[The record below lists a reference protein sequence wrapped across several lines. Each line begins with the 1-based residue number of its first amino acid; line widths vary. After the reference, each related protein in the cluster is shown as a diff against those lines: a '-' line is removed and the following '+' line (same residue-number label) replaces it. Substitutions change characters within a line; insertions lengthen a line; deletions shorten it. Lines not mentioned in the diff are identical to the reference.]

1 MNFQLTDEQRLL
13 KQTVREIAQKEIKPR
28 AAAVEASGEF
38 PWENMRAL
46 ARAGIVGLT
55 IPVAYEGQGGTLF
68 DAVLAME
75 EVAQACYITSMALLG
90 EIGVQSQVI
99 AHYATEAQKERI
111 LPRVARGEWML
122 AICMTEPDHGSDVA
136 NLRTNAV
143 RDGDHYVVSGRKML
157 ISRADVAE
165 VFVTYTRFDG
175 VPGHKGVGAI
185 LIDRGTPGLV
195 VTERYATLGGE
206 YLFGVAFENCRVPA
220 DHVLVREDGFKTM
233 MSAFN
238 GQRCLNATITLGQ
251 AQAAF
256 DEALRYVQER
266 KQFGQPLGSF
276 QGLQWMLADMAIDLD
291 AARLLIYRAAAN
303 AVGGFPSVV
312 EAAMAKT
319 FANEMAI
326 RVTNQALQLFGGYGY
341 LKAFPVERYLRGA
354 RFGAV
359 GGGTPQIQRNLIAA
373 RLLGR
378 RAAVRGE

>member
-1 MNFQLTDEQRLL
+1 MNFQLTEEQRLL
-13 KQTVREIAQKEIKPR
+13 KQTVRDIAQKEIKPR
-28 AAAVEASGEF
+28 AAEVEASGEF
-38 PWENMRAL
+38 PWANMRAL
-46 ARAGIVGLT
+46 ARAGVVGLT
-55 IPVAYEGQGGTLF
+55 IPVEFEGQGGTLF
-68 DAVLAME
+68 DAVLALD
-75 EVAQACYITSMALLG
+75 EVAQACYVTAMALLG

-99 AHYATEAQKERI
+99 AHYASPAQKERI

-122 AICMTEPDHGSDVA
+122 AICMTEPDHGSDVGS
-136 NLRTNAV
+136 LRTNAV

-175 VPGHKGVGAI
+175 VPGHKGVGAM
-185 LIDRGTPGLV
+185 LIDRGTPGLE

-206 YLFGVAFENCRVPA
+206 YLFGVAFEGCRVPA
-220 DHVLVREDGFKTM
+220 DHVLVKEDGFKKM

-238 GQRCLNATITLGQ
+238 GQRCLNAAITLGQ

-256 DEALRYVQER
+256 DEALRYAQDR
-266 KQFGQPLGSF
+266 KQFGQPIASF
-276 QGLQWMLADMAIDLD
+276 QGLQWMLADMAIELD

-303 AVGGFPSVV
+303 ATSGFPSVV

-319 FANEMAI
+319 FSNEMAI
-326 RVTNQALQLFGGYGY
+326 RVTNQALQIFGGYGY

-378 RAAVRGE
+378 RSAVRGE

>member
-1 MNFQLTDEQRLL
+1 MNFQLSDEQRLL
-13 KQTVREIAQKEIKPR
+13 KQTAREIAQKEIRPR
-28 AAAVEASGEF
+28 AAEVEASGEF
-38 PWENMRAL
+38 PWDGMRAL

-55 IPVAYEGQGGTLF
+55 IPEEYEGQGGTLF

-99 AHYATEAQKERI
+99 AHYAVPAQRQRI

-122 AICMTEPDHGSDVA
+122 AICMTEPEHGSDVG

-143 RDGDHYVVSGRKML
+143 QDGDHYVVTGRKIL

-165 VFVTYTRFDG
+165 IFVVYTRFDG
-175 VPGHKGVGAI
+175 VPGHRGIGAV
-185 LIDRGTPGLV
+185 LMDRGTPGLH

-206 YLFGVAFENCRVPA
+206 YLFAMAFEGCRVPS
-220 DHVLVREDGFKTM
+220 DQVLVREDGFKRM
-233 MSAFN
+233 MNAFN
-238 GQRCLNATITLGQ
+238 GQRCLNATIVLGQ
-251 AQAAF
+251 AQGAF
-256 DEALRYVQER
+256 DEAVRYAQER
-266 KQFGQPLGSF
+266 RQFGQPIASF
-276 QGLQWMLADMAIDLD
+276 QGIQWMLADMAIELD

-303 AVGGFPSVV
+303 AADGFPNVV

-319 FANEMAI
+319 FSNEMAI
-326 RVTNQALQLFGGYGY
+326 RVTNQALQIFGGYGY
-341 LKAFPVERYLRGA
+341 LKEFPVERYLRGA

-378 RAAVRGE
+378 RSATRAE

>member
-1 MNFQLTDEQRLL
+1 MNFQLTEEQRLL
-13 KQTVREIAQKEIKPR
+13 KQTVREIAQKEIKPH
-28 AAAVEASGEF
+28 AAEVEASGAF
-38 PWENMRAL
+38 PWANMRAL
-46 ARAGIVGLT
+46 ARAGVVGLT
-55 IPVAYEGQGGTLF
+55 IPVEYEGQGGTLF
-68 DAVLAME
+68 DAVLAID
-75 EVAQACYITSMALLG
+75 EVAQACYVTAMALLG

-99 AHYATEAQKERI
+99 AHYASPAQKERI

-122 AICMTEPDHGSDVA
+122 AICMTEPDHGSDVGS
-136 NLRTNAV
+136 LRTNAV

-175 VPGHKGVGAI
+175 IPGHKGVGAM
-185 LIDRGTPGLV
+185 LIDRGTPGLE

-206 YLFGVAFENCRVPA
+206 YLFGVAFEGCRVPA
-220 DHVLVREDGFKTM
+220 DHVLVKEDGFKKM

-238 GQRCLNATITLGQ
+238 GQRCLNAAITLGQ

-256 DEALRYVQER
+256 DEALRYAQDH
-266 KQFGQPLGSF
+266 KQFGQPIASF
-276 QGLQWMLADMAIDLD
+276 QGLQWMLADMAIELD

-303 AVGGFPSVV
+303 ATSGFPSVV

-319 FANEMAI
+319 FSNEMAI
-326 RVTNQALQLFGGYGY
+326 RVTNQALQIFGGYGY

-378 RAAVRGE
+378 RSAVRGE